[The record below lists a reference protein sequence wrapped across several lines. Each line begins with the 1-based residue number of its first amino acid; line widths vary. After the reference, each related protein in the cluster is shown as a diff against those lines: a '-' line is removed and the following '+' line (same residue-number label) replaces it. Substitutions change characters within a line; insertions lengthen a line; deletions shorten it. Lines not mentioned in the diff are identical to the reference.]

1 MTYDPQWHHRRSIRL
16 PGYDYSQEGVIF
28 VTACTYQREN
38 LFGEVVA
45 GQMVTNDIGRIVL
58 AAWQG
63 LPLRFPSLILDEF
76 VVMPNHIHG
85 ILIFAGGESGA
96 GADAPAGTTVGAE
109 KKEGVVALQEGAAS
123 GAPTLAQ
130 VMRVFKSL
138 VAVSGNRLLGRTE
151 RPLWQRNFYE
161 HIIRTEQVLEKA
173 QWYTAENPRRWERD
187 KDNLVN
193 L

>member
-1 MTYDPQWHHRRSIRL
+1 MADRKKGADQK
-16 PGYDYSQEGVIF
+16 EG
-28 VTACTYQREN
+28 ADQRE
-38 LFGEVVA
+38 
-45 GQMVTNDIGRIVL
+45 
-58 AAWQG
+58 
-63 LPLRFPSLILDEF
+63 
-76 VVMPNHIHG
+76 
-85 ILIFAGGESGA
+85 
-96 GADAPAGTTVGAE
+96 GADQ
-109 KKEGVVALQEGAAS
+109 KEGAAS

-138 VAVSGNRLLGRTE
+138 AAVSGNRLLGRTE

-187 KDNLVN
+187 KDNPVN

>member
-1 MTYDPQWHHRRSIRL
+1 MTYDSQRHHRRSIRL
-16 PGYDYSQEGVIF
+16 PGYDYSQECVIF

-45 GQMVTNDIGRIVL
+45 GQMVMNDIGRTVL

-63 LPLRFPSLILDEF
+63 LPLRFPSLTLDEF

-85 ILIFAGGESGA
+85 ILIFEDGQDTEE
-96 GADAPAGTTVGAE
+96 GADP
-109 KKEGVVALQEGAAS
+109 KEGAAS

-138 VAVSGNRLLGRTE
+138 AAVSGNRLLGRTE
-151 RPLWQRNFYE
+151 WPLWQRNFYE

-173 QWYTAENPRRWERD
+173 RWYTSENPKRWERD
-187 KDNLVN
+187 KDNPVN